1 MKLNTLHTKISL
13 IFVVMVILLTAL
25 FATYYY
31 ISESKDMISRHQRY
45 VQSSFL
51 FHRYIRF
58 NLEIDDQQIITHFK
72 NNGLE
77 IIEDENLERNLYIAL
92 KEMPPQLD
100 RRFKVV
106 HFEDSFYVYI
116 EDIGF
121 GFWLKDIVSTPIHW
135 YLIGWYGVAL
145 GFLIAL
151 YLWLFKSLKPLK
163 TLQKEILKVSNGD
176 LSVSLKRKGDDEIAQ
191 VANEFDNALR
201 QIELLIQSRQLFL
214 RTIMHELKTPI
225 AKGRLISAMLDD
237 EQKKEQYGSIFER
250 LELLIEEFAK
260 IEQMLSSNYH
270 LKLHT
275 YNIQDILDLAIEQLF
290 LDEDEEIERIEIKQ
304 IAPFKINTDFNL
316 LALALKNL
324 LDNAL
329 KYSYD
334 KKVLVLIEKDSISF
348 SNNGDELK
356 ADIVEYFKPFH
367 RYISSSSGGMG
378 LGLYIIKNSLE
389 KLSLKLEYRY
399 ENSKHNFQI
408 HS

>member
-1 MKLNTLHTKISL
+1 
-13 IFVVMVILLTAL
+13 
-25 FATYYY
+25 
-31 ISESKDMISRHQRY
+31 
-45 VQSSFL
+45 
-51 FHRYIRF
+51 
-58 NLEIDDQQIITHFK
+58 
-72 NNGLE
+72 
-77 IIEDENLERNLYIAL
+77 
-92 KEMPPQLD
+92 MPPQLD

-275 YNIQDILDLAIEQLF
+275 YNIQDVLDLAIEQLF
-290 LDEDEEIERIEIKQ
+290 LDEEEEIERIEIKQ

-348 SNNGDELK
+348 INSGDALK
-356 ADIVEYFKPFH
+356 ADIIEYFKPFH
-367 RYISSSSGGMG
+367 RYISNNNGGMG

-399 ENSKHNFQI
+399 ENAKHIFKI